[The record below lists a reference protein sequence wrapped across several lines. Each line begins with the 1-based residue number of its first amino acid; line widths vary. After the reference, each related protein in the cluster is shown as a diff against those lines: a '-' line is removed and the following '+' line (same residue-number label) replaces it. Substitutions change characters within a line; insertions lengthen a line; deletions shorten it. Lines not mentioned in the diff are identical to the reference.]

1 MAKIY
6 DAALFP
12 TKLELLAS
20 WLPFQRWFRGT
31 HEPQLRR
38 LGGYRLDDPDGEV
51 GVETLI
57 VADDSGDRPVVY
69 QVPVT
74 YRAEP
79 LVGAE
84 RALVGTMEHSVLGTR
99 YVYDAPHDP
108 VYASLLLGLLTGHEE
123 AQHASRSHT
132 PHPSVAGRPLDGA
145 DTRAVTAS
153 RVLAGEQS
161 NTSIILETTA
171 GDGAELPVICKV
183 FRVLQHGENPDVELQ
198 TALAKAG
205 STDVPAPLGSIHGTW
220 RDPEVEGA
228 RAEGPLAFASEF
240 LPGTRDAWR
249 VALEAARR
257 GEDFSDRARALGSA
271 TAAIH
276 VALAEVLPTRA
287 ADEGDRRALGRSF
300 HDRAAAALTGAP
312 DLADLA
318 ATIERVEGGGLRAPW
333 PDLQRVHGD
342 YHLGQVLDVPDRGWV
357 VLDFEGEPLR
367 PMDERTAPDLALRDV
382 AGMLRSFDYV
392 AGTLAQEASEATD
405 DTDTTEENAG
415 GTSTTPSRSAED
427 EARLEE
433 TPRVSAQAAR
443 AWAEAARE
451 AFLDGYA
458 ATGPD
463 PRDASAAPL
472 LRALELDKALYEVTY
487 EARNRPTWV
496 DIPAR
501 AVRTLCDTGAEPV
514 GGPSSEGDDL
524 DDDNDPTDTTTT
536 ARRSVTQVSDP
547 TTPAPGTTPD
557 HTTGASDATGTGEL
571 DPTATPLSSEEDD
584 AQVIPASPEEAPGA
598 TGTGWPMGTPVPA
611 DAAEPSSPSPSKA
624 SPAASSARP
633 SGAATQTGPASP
645 SATGLE
651 PEPEAEPQAIIPEA
665 RHVHLPQLDLLV
677 RGGHGD
683 PHQILGAHPHDGG
696 TTIRA
701 LRPLAKSVVVEL
713 SGDRRVEMTHEHQGI
728 WLAHV
733 DGRVDD
739 YRLLVTYADGPELRQ
754 DDPYRF
760 WPTLGDIDLHLIGE
774 GRHEE
779 LWKVLGSHLRTYPG
793 GDLGEVHGTSFAV
806 WAPNARA
813 VRVVGD
819 FNSWNGQT
827 HPMRALGSTGVWE
840 LFVPGVGENS
850 TYKYEILGRDGY
862 WRTKADPLARATE
875 CPPATASVVTES
887 HYSWNDGVWLN
898 DRARHPDPHNRPMS
912 TYEVHLGS
920 WRPGLTYVELADQLV
935 DYVKDLGFTHV
946 ELLPVAEHPYGP
958 SWGYQ
963 VTGYYA
969 PTSRFGSPDEFRHLV
984 DRLHQAGIGVI
995 LDWVPAHFPK
1005 DGFALGRFDGE
1016 PLYEHPDP
1024 RRGEHKDWG
1033 TYIFDFGRPQVRNFL
1048 VANACYWIEEFHIDG
1063 LRVDAVASMLYLDYS
1078 REDGEWAPNQFGG
1091 RENLEAVQLLQET
1104 NATVYRRYPG
1114 AVTVA
1119 EESTSWAGV
1128 TKPTY
1133 MGGLG
1138 FGLKWNMGWMHD
1150 SLGYV
1155 ELAPIYRQYHH
1166 HQITFSMVYAY
1177 SENFVLPISH
1187 DEVVHGKGSMLRKMP
1202 GDRWEQL
1209 ANLRAYYAFM
1219 WSHPGKQ
1226 LLFMGCEFAQESE
1239 WADSRSLDWWLLD
1252 HAPHQGVHA
1261 LIRDLNGLYTSRPAL
1276 WQLDNDWEGFSW
1288 IDANDASGNT
1298 YSFLRFGKA
1307 DERGDR
1313 PVVASIVN
1321 YSGMEHH
1328 QYRIGLPRPG
1338 VWRELLNTDAEQYGG
1353 AGVGNLGEIIAEE
1366 VPWHGQPYSAVVTM
1380 QKLSAVWFEP
1390 VADGS
1395 GESSQAQTPGVPR
1408 PELSRTPVAEEEV
1421 VRGNLSEAELRADPA
1436 HDRHTSGEGHS

>member
-1 MAKIY
+1 MAKLH

-12 TKLELLAS
+12 SKLELLEA

-31 HEPQLRR
+31 HTPQLRR
-38 LGGYRLDDPDGEV
+38 LGGYRLDDPAGEV
-51 GVETLI
+51 GVETLV
-57 VADDSGDRPVVY
+57 VADDSGDRPIVY

-74 YRAEP
+74 YRSEP
-79 LVGAE
+79 LVGGE

-108 VYASLLLGLLTGHEE
+108 VYATLLLGILTGAEQ
-123 AQHASRSHT
+123 AQHASESHT
-132 PHPSVAGRPLDGA
+132 PDPSVTGRPLDPA
-145 DTRAVTAS
+145 DTRTVTDS

-161 NTSIILETTA
+161 NTSIILDTRA
-171 GDGAELPVICKV
+171 GDGSEKPVICKV

-198 TALAKAG
+198 TALARAG
-205 STDVPAPLGSIHGTW
+205 NTDVAAPLGSVEGTW

-228 RAEGPLAFASEF
+228 AARGPFAFASEF
-240 LPGTRDAWR
+240 LPGTADAWR
-249 VALEAARR
+249 VALDAARR
-257 GEDFSDRARALGSA
+257 GEDFTERAHALGAA

-276 VALAEVLPTRA
+276 VALADVLPTRP
-287 ADEGDRRALGRSF
+287 ADEKDRRALERSF
-300 HDRAAAALTGAP
+300 GTRARTALEEAPHLRDLAPTIEQVESAGLTG
-312 DLADLA
+312 
-318 ATIERVEGGGLRAPW
+318 PW

-342 YHLGQVLDVPDRGWV
+342 YHLGQVLDVPGRGWV

-367 PMDERTAPDLALRDV
+367 PMDERLAPDLALRDV

-392 AGTLAQEASEATD
+392 AGTLAQEAKDAGRPPATGEATD
-405 DTDTTEENAG
+405 GD
-415 GTSTTPSRSAED
+415 R
-427 EARLEE
+427 E
-433 TPRVSAQAAR
+433 TVVDPAAAR
-443 AWAEAARE
+443 AWADAARE

-458 ATGPD
+458 AHGPD
-463 PRDASAAPL
+463 PRDPSREPL

-487 EARNRPTWV
+487 EARNRSSWV
-496 DIPAR
+496 DIPAA
-501 AVRTLCDTGAEPV
+501 AVTTLCENAASAGSPDPV
-514 GGPSSEGDDL
+514 GPT
-524 DDDNDPTDTTTT
+524 NDAPQHENDQTDTTT

-547 TTPAPGTTPD
+547 THPAPTDPTPATPAATTPD
-557 HTTGASDATGTGEL
+557 AT
-571 DPTATPLSSEEDD
+571 PAPLSSEEPG
-584 AQVIPASPEEAPGA
+584 ASTTPASPDAAPGA
-598 TGTGWPMGTPVPA
+598 TGTGWPQEDT
-611 DAAEPSSPSPSKA
+611 
-624 SPAASSARP
+624 
-633 SGAATQTGPASP
+633 PASTTASTEP
-645 SATGLE
+645 TTQDATVTATTDLE
-651 PEPEAEPQAIIPEA
+651 PEPEPQAVIREA
-665 RHVHLPQLDLLV
+665 KHVHLAELDLLV

-683 PHQILGAHPHDGG
+683 PHGVLGAHAHGGG

-701 LRPLAKSVVVEL
+701 LRPLAETVVVEL
-713 SGDRRVEMTHEHQGI
+713 PGGKRVDMTHEHEGI

-739 YRLLVTYADGPELRQ
+739 YRLVVTYPGGEELRQ

-779 LWKVLGSHLRTYPG
+779 LWKVLGSHVRSYPG

-813 VRVVGD
+813 VRVIGE
-819 FNSWNGQT
+819 FNGWNGQA

-840 LFVPGVGENS
+840 LFVPGVGENT

-862 WRTKADPLARATE
+862 WRAKADPLARATE
-875 CPPATASVVTES
+875 CPPATASVVNES
-887 HYSWNDGVWLN
+887 HHDWNDGEWMRE
-898 DRARHPDPHNRPMS
+898 RARHTDAHNRPMS

-920 WRPGLTYVELADQLV
+920 WRPGLSYVELADQLV
-935 DYVKDLGFTHV
+935 EYVSDLGFTHV

-1091 RENLEAVQLLQET
+1091 RENLEAVELIQET
-1104 NATVYRRYPG
+1104 NATVYRRNPG
-1114 AVTVA
+1114 AVTIA

-1150 SLGYV
+1150 TLGYV

-1226 LLFMGCEFAQESE
+1226 LLFMGSEFAQESE
-1239 WADSRSLDWWLLD
+1239 WADSRGLDWWLLD
-1252 HAPHQGVHA
+1252 HAPHQGVQA
-1261 LIRDLNGLYTSRPAL
+1261 LIRDLNGLYASRPAL
-1276 WQLDNDWEGFSW
+1276 WQLDNDFEGFSW

-1298 YSFLRFGKA
+1298 YSFLRFGKP

-1313 PVVASIVN
+1313 PVVAAVVN

-1338 VWRELLNTDAEQYGG
+1338 VWREILNTDAEVYGG
-1353 AGVGNLGEIIAEE
+1353 AGLGNLGEIVAED
-1366 VPWHGQPYSAVVTM
+1366 VPWHGQPYSALVTM

-1408 PELSRTPVAEEEV
+1408 PELSRTPVVEEEV
-1421 VRGNLSEAELRADPA
+1421 VRGKLSEAELRAAPA